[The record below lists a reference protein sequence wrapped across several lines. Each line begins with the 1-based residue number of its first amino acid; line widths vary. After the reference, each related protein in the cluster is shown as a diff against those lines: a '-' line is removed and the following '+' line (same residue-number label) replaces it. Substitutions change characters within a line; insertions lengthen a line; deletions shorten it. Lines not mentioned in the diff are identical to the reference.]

1 MLKRNIKH
9 TLKFKRMKKA
19 LQMPAKIIFIFS
31 LLSLIY
37 FGIHGEKT
45 PIIYSLIG
53 VANGFIL
60 LAYSFEVFD
69 AKDFS
74 VEAICYTL
82 LYICGNVI
90 SMGSENLTFFILFF
104 IGCILFIFVK
114 GKVLLQK
121 IRIWYS
127 D

>member
-1 MLKRNIKH
+1 
-9 TLKFKRMKKA
+9 MKKA
-19 LQMPAKIIFIFS
+19 LQIPAKIIFIFS

-74 VEAICYTL
+74 VEGISYTL
-82 LYICGNVI
+82 LYIFGNVI
-90 SMGSENLTFFILFF
+90 SIGSENIVVFILFF
-104 IGCILFIFVK
+104 IGILFFIYVK
-114 GKVLLQK
+114 GKILLQK
-121 IRIWYS
+121 IRYWYGEEI
-127 D
+127 

>member
-1 MLKRNIKH
+1 
-9 TLKFKRMKKA
+9 MKKA
-19 LQMPAKIIFIFS
+19 LQIPAKIIFIFS

-60 LAYSFEVFD
+60 LAYSFKIFD

-74 VEAICYTL
+74 VEGVSYTL
-82 LYICGNVI
+82 LYISGNVI
-90 SMGSENLTFFILFF
+90 SIGSENIVFFILFF
-104 IGCILFIFVK
+104 IGILLFIYVK
-114 GKVLLQK
+114 GKILLQK
-121 IRIWYS
+121 IRYWYGEEI
-127 D
+127 